1 MAKYTSKYSGER
13 IDHSVGV
20 IPAGDPSEASVIVY
34 SGVDEDKNPISTY
47 KKVSEVGV
55 TVVQE
60 TGDSETQVMS
70 QKAVTNALA
79 TKVDKQSVVQETGEA
94 TDKVMSQKIVT
105 DSLNNKI
112 NYTDINN
119 GLTVVDGK
127 VNANIVKIQDSNSTE
142 FTPDEN
148 GVVTI
153 PGARNNGKMGLF
165 TSRSDLGLDIFGDPG
180 YYYIVPASQEFIT
193 ARRQV
198 YQPIIPNRLN
208 FAVKAALT
216 DDKRMG
222 TETSGTNTAFTDTE
236 KDRACE
242 ILGAGRK
249 RYLHTFSATMA
260 DNTSVK
266 MTMYVTNNQSTKM
279 ITNNGGNDTTPIRA
293 DRMDFERS
301 DMQKVLYWGSADI
314 VPDGY
319 GSAFLAASDIT
330 GIYLNTNNPDKT
342 IPELNLINGS
352 IETAGNAVEIVT
364 EL

>member
-34 SGVDEDKNPISTY
+34 SGVDKDKNPISKY

-94 TDKVMSQKIVT
+94 TDKVMSQKAVT

-119 GLTVVDGK
+119 GLKVVDGK
-127 VNANIVKIQDSNSTE
+127 VNANIVKIQDSATTE
-142 FTPDEN
+142 FAPDTN

-153 PGARNNGKMGLF
+153 PNGSKDKFGLF
-165 TSRSDLGLDIFGDPG
+165 KSNFLEGIQSPNGVLGLW
-180 YYYIVPASQEFIT
+180 PASKEDINKRSNDFGGTIYP
-193 ARRQV
+193 AGPMRPIV
-198 YQPIIPNRLN
+198 YNAINYV
-208 FAVKAALT
+208 VKSALT
-216 DDKRMG
+216 GDKRIG
-222 TETSGTNTAFTDTE
+222 TETTTTDSTTFTDTE

-242 ILGAGRK
+242 ILGASRK
-249 RYLHTFSATMA
+249 LYRHYTTF
-260 DNTSVK
+260 DTS
-266 MTMYVTNNQSTKM
+266 S
-279 ITNNGGNDTTPIRA
+279 
-293 DRMDFERS
+293 
-301 DMQKVLYWGSADI
+301 
-314 VPDGY
+314 Y
-319 GSAFLAASDIT
+319 GSCKLSFISLKSDAYSSAENLSELKDVVSVEYCTIGDSGYLIGTLFINPNDGDYTLMTGTDRPSIIIPTNIT
-330 GIYLNTNNPDKT
+330 S
-342 IPELNLINGS
+342 GS
-352 IETAGNAVEIVT
+352 FTDTAT